1 MLSRFGKIEIAKSH
15 HFSDAVNGFQISP
28 YMQEKMVYAG
38 QSDCYAESQQIVSKY
53 LLVGVSLTQMQ
64 RVTNRYGS
72 LLEAERQKEKLT
84 RDRPQL
90 TPEEIVYVQADGGMI
105 FTREEGWKEVKVGRI
120 FKESDCLEVGGERGW
135 IKHSEYDA
143 YLGDCKRFTGRFEQK
158 LEPYAHLGKRLV
170 FVTDG
175 AIWIKHWKEDAF
187 PDALH
192 SLDWYHAM
200 QHLGSFAELYFKEPH
215 VKERWIAKQESLL
228 YNSKVNKVIDNIKK
242 LLQSCADPATINN
255 GKQLMDYYDSNK
267 NRMDYKYY
275 RTIGAG
281 IIGSGAIEAAQRTVV
296 QKRLKMSGQR
306 WSKQGAQNVLA
317 LRCANLSEQWN
328 KVIEL
333 ITTNAMA
340 A

>member
-1 MLSRFGKIEIAKSH
+1 MLSRFGKIEIAKRH
-15 HFSDAVNGFQISP
+15 IFSGAVNGFQISP

-38 QSDCYAESQQIVSKY
+38 QSDCYAESREIVSKY
-53 LLVGVSLTQMQ
+53 LLVNVSLTQMQ

-72 LLEAERQKEKLT
+72 LLEKERKKDKMQQDLL
-84 RDRPQL
+84 QL
-90 TPEEIVYVQADGGMI
+90 TPEETLYVEADGGMV

-135 IKHSEYDA
+135 IRHSEYDA
-143 YLGDCKRFTGRFEQK
+143 YLGDCKRFIWRFEQK

-170 FVTDG
+170 FITDG

-192 SLDWYHAM
+192 ILDWYHAM
-200 QHLGSFAELYFKEPH
+200 QHLGSFAELYFKEYS
-215 VKERWIAKQESLL
+215 VKEKWIAKQESLL
-228 YNSKVNKVIDNIKK
+228 YNSEVGKVIDHIKK
-242 LLQSCADPATINN
+242 LLQSCADAATINN
-255 GKQLMDYYDSNK
+255 GKQLMDYYYSNK
-267 NRMDYKYY
+267 NRMDYKHY

-296 QKRLKMSGQR
+296 QKRLKISGQR